1 MTRSGLYFDAMLDR
15 RLTLSS
21 YMTELLSG
29 GRASFTR
36 DEAIAALGIT
46 PSGFLKASARLQRRG
61 MLLKPRHGFYVV
73 VPPQYLAWKAPP
85 PPWYIDDLMRHE
97 GCPYYVGLLK
107 AAELHGATHQ
117 AVMEFQVVTSKRMPK
132 IRAGRSII
140 AFFYRK
146 DMEPMADAVI
156 DQKTDTGSMKISS
169 PELTALDL
177 LRYCHVTGTIDSI
190 ATVLSDLA
198 PKLRAAR
205 LAKLAPAFE
214 RACIQRLGYL
224 LDYVKHPGA
233 AEGLHEYLQRVTPLP
248 WVELDPGRR
257 PAKLSEPLERS
268 SRWNVL
274 VRRRLELD
282 E

>member
-1 MTRSGLYFDAMLDR
+1 MLDG

-21 YMTELLSG
+21 YATDLLSG
-29 GRASFTR
+29 GRTSFTR

-46 PSGFLKASARLQRRG
+46 PSGFLKAAARLQRRG
-61 MLLKPRHGFYVV
+61 MLLNPRHGFYVV
-73 VPPQYLAWKAPP
+73 VPPQFLSWGGPP
-85 PPWYIDDLMRHE
+85 PSWYIDDLMRHE

-117 AVMEFQVVTSKRMPK
+117 AVMEFQVVTSKRIPR

-146 DMEPMADAVI
+146 DMERVADSLV
-156 DQKTDTGSMKISS
+156 DHKTDTGSMKISS

-190 ATVLSDLA
+190 ATVLLDLA
-198 PKLRAAR
+198 TKLRR
-205 LAKLAPAFE
+205 EPLAKLAPGFE

-224 LDYVKHPGA
+224 LDFLKHPNSA
-233 AEGLHEYLQRVTPLP
+233 TVLHEQLQKSRPVP
-248 WVELDPGRR
+248 WVELEPNRR
-257 PAKLSEPLERS
+257 HAKSSQPLERNA
-268 SRWNVL
+268 RWNVI
-274 VRRRLELD
+274 VRRLPELD